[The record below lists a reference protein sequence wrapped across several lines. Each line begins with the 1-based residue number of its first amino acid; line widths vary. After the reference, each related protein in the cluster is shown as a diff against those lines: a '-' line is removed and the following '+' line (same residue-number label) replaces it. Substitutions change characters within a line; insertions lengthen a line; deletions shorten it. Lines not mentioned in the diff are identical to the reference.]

1 MNEGAVWR
9 TVIEVEEGA
18 VEPFWTAL
26 EAAGESVAVLRAA
39 SGLMRVEALG
49 ASEPARAA
57 VAVALA
63 LAAVSVGMDRVP
75 VPIVDR
81 LGARDWLAENRASF
95 PPLALG
101 RFVVHAAGAAPSL
114 TRGTIGLAMDAGMAF
129 GSGRHASTQLCLEAL
144 AALRRRGVRARRAV
158 DLGCGSAILA
168 IAMAKLW
175 PLRVVGSNSDASVL
189 PIAAENARRNGT
201 GPRTALV
208 RARGFAHPRLRGGAA
223 YDLVAANILF
233 RPLRAMAPGF
243 SRRVK
248 PGGHAVLSGLLE
260 RDERRILARY
270 RRAGFV
276 PLARLKREGWLGL
289 VLRRR

>member
-1 MNEGAVWR
+1 MSDGVVWR
-9 TVIEVEEGA
+9 TAIEVEEGA
-18 VEPFWTAL
+18 VEPFWSAL
-26 EAAGESVAVLRAA
+26 EAAGESVAVMRAA

-49 ASEPARAA
+49 AGEPDRAA

-63 LAAVSVGMDRVP
+63 LAAASVGMDRAPVP
-75 VPIVDR
+75 VVER

-101 RFVVHAAGAAPSL
+101 RFVVHAAEAPPAL
-114 TRGTIGLAMDAGMAF
+114 ARGTIGLAMDAGMAF

-144 AALRRRGVRARRAV
+144 AGLRRRGARVRRAL

-175 PLRVVGSNSDASVL
+175 PLRVVGSDSDASVL
-189 PIAAENARRNGT
+189 PIAAENARMNGT

-208 RARGFAHPRLRGGAA
+208 RARGFAHPRLRAGAA

-243 SRRVK
+243 SQRVK
-248 PGGHAVLSGLLE
+248 PGGYAVLSGLLA

-270 RRAGFV
+270 RRAGFA